1 VGVEPGLVRGAINPS
16 GGVLRPGITVEHIE
30 FVYTVGM
37 EESDVE
43 RHLDGAETGVL
54 SLADDS
60 RAYAVPVHCH
70 YRDGSLLFRLTD
82 DDDSEK
88 LAYLDATTEA
98 CFVLYGATNGDSWSV
113 LVRGP
118 IGPVTEPERYDAAAI
133 NERFGP
139 TRVFDEDVGDLDVE
153 LFELRAESVTGRK
166 TPRFG

>member
-1 VGVEPGLVRGAINPS
+1 
-16 GGVLRPGITVEHIE
+16 VEHIE

-37 EESDVE
+37 TEEDVE
-43 RHLDGAETGVL
+43 RHLGEAETGVL
-54 SLADDS
+54 SLADEG

-70 YRDGSLLFRLTD
+70 YHEGAFLFRLTD

-88 LAYLDATTEA
+88 LAFLDATTEA

-118 IGPVTEPERYDAAAI
+118 VGTVDDPDRYDAAAI

-139 TRVFDEDVGDLDVE
+139 VRLFDEDVGDTDVR
-153 LFELRAESVTGRK
+153 LFELRADSVTGRA

>member
-1 VGVEPGLVRGAINPS
+1 M
-16 GGVLRPGITVEHIE
+16 EHIE
-30 FVYTVGM
+30 FVYTIGM
-37 EESDVE
+37 TEPDVE
-43 RHLDGAETGVL
+43 RHLAEAGTGVL
-54 SLADDS
+54 SLADGG
-60 RAYAVPVHCH
+60 RAYAVPVHCY
-70 YRDGSLLFRLTD
+70 YREGRLLFRLTD

-88 LAYLDATTEA
+88 LAFLETTTDA

-118 IGPVTEPERYDAAAI
+118 VGPVDDPDRYDAAAI

-139 TRVFDEDVGDLDVE
+139 VRVFDEDVGDTDVE